1 MLKICDN
8 ASKWSK
14 SLGQYQGPEL
24 FGSRSRG
31 NRGPSRGLEDFEVEI
46 KKNPSS
52 RCPRSEKIFLD
63 LDLDYRGTNFLM
75 FFTEEF
81 RGISR
86 VFGEFRGIFEVFEV
100 EIPLNYLLE
109 TNVEIEIDI
118 RASSRSPRSKKFLP
132 RPRNR
137 GRGSK
142 KTLLDPVLSIYSFL
156 RANFTSKSFI
166 GLALQFKL
174 FVHFIGPY
182 ATCLKSYGQ
191 YFQKR
196 KAH

>member
-1 MLKICDN
+1 
-8 ASKWSK
+8 
-14 SLGQYQGPEL
+14 
-24 FGSRSRG
+24 
-31 NRGPSRGLEDFEVEI
+31 
-46 KKNPSS
+46 
-52 RCPRSEKIFLD
+52 
-63 LDLDYRGTNFLM
+63 M

-142 KTLLDPVLSIYSFL
+142 KTLLDPVLSGYW
-156 RANFTSKSFI
+156 
-166 GLALQFKL
+166 
-174 FVHFIGPY
+174 P
-182 ATCLKSYGQ
+182 
-191 YFQKR
+191 
-196 KAH
+196 